1 MKSKKRSRSGH
12 GGGSASS
19 SSSSALVWTGH
30 DHEDRNQRQLLR
42 KSKKMKKAT
51 ESGSS
56 ALPSSSSSAV
66 VTEPAQLANTN
77 DPHQPELASFAERK
91 RAALTHETKEKKSA
105 MQLRL
110 HWIRTQK
117 KVGALKDRL
126 SAWDPQDEHSIVVGL
141 EECDQADQGNES
153 ADDEETPKKRK
164 GRKGPESWKLRGA
177 ARPAHEVYDFDVRYV
192 DPHMAA
198 LDGAHA
204 KARRTINALAVYKG
218 RVSAL
223 LLLSAS
229 DEEENA
235 TATRDDATLT
245 PRLLSLLRR
254 YLSLLMQYGH
264 LSLELKRYKTAREA
278 WLECVDLEG
287 DPPPSTPADGDATG
301 SHSGAEVPCSVTTAR
316 EALVRMDLQQSPPRV
331 ESAWKFLSQRAAS
344 DKTAWIAYTRALVG
358 CLLQRTDSDA
368 LVADAIRSNVY
379 CAYYLAFLD
388 EFRSAVEY
396 TEDLFEADAAPQTDL
411 ELALEYCTDELLA
424 KLWQSSG
431 GTKLLRRSISDA
443 LAGRHGTLHPADVE
457 INDRLDRLQQEL
469 SKREKPRQGPY
480 DTDAAGASSAAPD
493 PPVDVEMYV
502 GMFRTAVEM
511 IQESGQLL

>member
-1 MKSKKRSRSGH
+1 MKSKKRTRSGH
-12 GGGSASS
+12 GGGSAS

-42 KSKKMKKAT
+42 KSKKTKKTT
-51 ESGSS
+51 ES
-56 ALPSSSSSAV
+56 ALPTSSAV
-66 VTEPAQLANTN
+66 VTAPAQLANTN
-77 DPHQPELASFAERK
+77 DRHQPELLSFAERK

-141 EECDQADQGNES
+141 EECDQADQDNES

-229 DEEENA
+229 DEEEKA
-235 TATRDDATLT
+235 TASRDDATLT
-245 PRLLSLLRR
+245 P

-287 DPPPSTPADGDATG
+287 DPPPPNMSSGDATG
-301 SHSGAEVPCSVTTAR
+301 SHSGAEEHCSVTTAR

-344 DKTAWIAYTRALVG
+344 DRSSWIAYTRALVG
-358 CLLQRTDSDA
+358 CLLQRTDIEA
-368 LVADAIRSNVY
+368 LLLADAIRSNVY

-396 TEDLFEADAAPQTDL
+396 TEDLCEADDAPQTDL

-431 GTKLLRRSISDA
+431 ATKLLRRSISDA
-443 LAGRHGTLHPADVE
+443 LAGQHDTLHPADVE
-457 INDRLDRLQQEL
+457 INHRLERLQQEL
-469 SKREKPRQGPY
+469 SKQEKHGHST
-480 DTDAAGASSAAPD
+480 DETDARAISATAD

>member
-12 GGGSASS
+12 GGGSA

-42 KSKKMKKAT
+42 KTKKMKKVT
-51 ESGSS
+51 ESERS
-56 ALPSSSSSAV
+56 ALPASSSSAV
-66 VTEPAQLANTN
+66 ITAPAQIGNN
-77 DPHQPELASFAERK
+77 DPQQPELASFAERK

-229 DEEENA
+229 DEQEKA
-235 TATRDDATLT
+235 TAARDDATLT

-287 DPPPSTPADGDATG
+287 DPPPPNVSSGDATG
-301 SHSGAEVPCSVTTAR
+301 SHSGAEEHCSVTTAR
-316 EALVRMDLQQSPPRV
+316 EALVRMDLQQSPPRI

-344 DKTAWIAYTRALVG
+344 DRTPWIAYTRALVG
-358 CLLQRTDSDA
+358 CLLQRTDSDV

-396 TEDLFEADAAPQTDL
+396 TEDLFEVDDAPQTDL
-411 ELALEYCTDELLA
+411 ELALEYCTDELLT

-431 GTKLLRRSISDA
+431 ATKLLRRSISDA
-443 LAGRHGTLHPADVE
+443 LAGQHDTLHPADVE
-457 INDRLDRLQQEL
+457 ISYRLERLQQEL
-469 SKREKPRQGPY
+469 SERKKHGQSTDE
-480 DTDAAGASSAAPD
+480 TDARAISATAD

>member
-12 GGGSASS
+12 GGGSAS

-42 KSKKMKKAT
+42 KTKKMKKAT
-51 ESGSS
+51 GSERS

-66 VTEPAQLANTN
+66 VTAPAQLANTN
-77 DPHQPELASFAERK
+77 DPHQPELLSFAERK

-141 EECDQADQGNES
+141 EECDQADEDNES
-153 ADDEETPKKRK
+153 ADEETPKKRK

-229 DEEENA
+229 DEEEK
-235 TATRDDATLT
+235 TSVTRDDATLT

-287 DPPPSTPADGDATG
+287 DPPPPNVSSGDATG
-301 SHSGAEVPCSVTTAR
+301 SHSGAEAPCSVTTAR

-344 DKTAWIAYTRALVG
+344 DKSSWIAYTRALVG
-358 CLLQRTDSDA
+358 CLLQRTDGEA
-368 LVADAIRSNVY
+368 LLLADAIRSNVY

-396 TEDLFEADAAPQTDL
+396 TEDLCEADDAPQTDL
-411 ELALEYCTDELLA
+411 ELALEYCTDDLLT

-431 GTKLLRRSISDA
+431 ATKLLRRSISDA
-443 LAGRHGTLHPADVE
+443 LAGQHDTLHPADVE
-457 INDRLDRLQQEL
+457 INHRLERLQQEL
-469 SKREKPRQGPY
+469 SRREKNGIST
-480 DTDAAGASSAAPD
+480 DETDARAMSATAD